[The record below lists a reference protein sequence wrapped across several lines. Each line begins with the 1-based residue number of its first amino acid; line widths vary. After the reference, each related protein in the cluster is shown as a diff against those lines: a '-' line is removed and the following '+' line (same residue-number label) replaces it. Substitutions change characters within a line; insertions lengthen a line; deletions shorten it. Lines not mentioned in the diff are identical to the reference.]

1 MDDLQEKEWIN
12 LQGGSHREVERHMP
26 SAALFKVKA
35 TNLSFYASATEGMT
49 KTKNFRRWFP
59 NSFAPL
65 EISRKFKCP
74 PNQQLNWFQNFSFCN
89 CPGNR
94 KIKYIKLSNT
104 NKNVKSILVRCDFPL
119 DGSLAFPS
127 IEDNK
132 LNESLKPLNHQHN
145 ARNTKYMSFSYRVNE
160 MQLFLSLPTPRWI
173 VEISAFGRRKNNCL
187 FQSVTRL
194 PQK

>member
-1 MDDLQEKEWIN
+1 MPALLREW
-12 LQGGSHREVERHMP
+12 QKRATFGGDFPTRLHHSKFP
-26 SAALFKVKA
+26 G
-35 TNLSFYASATEGMT
+35 NLSVHPTS
-49 KTKNFRRWFP
+49 
-59 NSFAPL
+59 
-65 EISRKFKCP
+65 
-74 PNQQLNWFQNFSFCN
+74 NWIDAIILFCN

-104 NKNVKSILVRCDFPL
+104 NKNVKSILVRCNFPL
-119 DGSLAFPS
+119 NGSLALPS

-194 PQK
+194 PQQ